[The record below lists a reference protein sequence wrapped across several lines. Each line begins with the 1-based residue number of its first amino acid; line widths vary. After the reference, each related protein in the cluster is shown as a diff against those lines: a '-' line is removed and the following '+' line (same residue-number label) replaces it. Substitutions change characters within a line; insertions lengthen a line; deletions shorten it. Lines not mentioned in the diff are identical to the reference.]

1 MNIIDKQ
8 IIQHKLN
15 IITVL
20 QEAYT
25 LLLNDGDITKFCD
38 DNDLNVN
45 VLLDLLATDWSMA
58 LTNSPNE
65 EILQIKLNSPIEEL
79 NLCTRTYNA
88 LKRANIHIV
97 SQLLGL
103 SLNDLN
109 QIKSLGHKGINE
121 LILQMRRYGMTN
133 WLKENSDQ

>member
-1 MNIIDKQ
+1 MNTIDKH
-8 IIQHKLN
+8 IIQHKIDIIN
-15 IITVL
+15 IL
-20 QEAYT
+20 KEAYT

-38 DNDLNVN
+38 ENDLNVN
-45 VLLDLLATDWSMA
+45 VLLDLLATDWSMT

-65 EILQIKLNSPIEEL
+65 ELFHIKINSPIEEL

-88 LKRANIHIV
+88 LKRANIHV
-97 SQLLGL
+97 ASQLLGL